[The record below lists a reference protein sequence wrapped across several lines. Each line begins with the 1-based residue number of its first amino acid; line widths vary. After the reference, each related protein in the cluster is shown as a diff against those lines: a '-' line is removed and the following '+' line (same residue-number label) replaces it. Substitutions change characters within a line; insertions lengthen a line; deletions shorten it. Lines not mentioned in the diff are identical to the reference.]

1 VVEPNRESSSRIA
14 SLLPCSLP
22 NENHRRYIRADHG
35 GLCSHGHAFVL
46 SHRAQDYDYS
56 HKDPRPSDCT
66 EVTAIAHP
74 IEGDGLEHN
83 QVTEHG
89 RLPTLVLA
97 HGGARLHFSAKR
109 TKHAENLEPER

>member
-1 VVEPNRESSSRIA
+1 MAR
-14 SLLPCSLP
+14 
-22 NENHRRYIRADHG
+22 
-35 GLCSHGHAFVL
+35 GHAFVL

-74 IEGDGLEHN
+74 IEGDGLGHY
-83 QVTEHG
+83 QLPGDAEHG

-109 TKHAENLEPER
+109 TKQAENLEPER